1 MQRST
6 MDLEQMSLIV
16 RALHQDVSALDERL
30 RQLEATLRRLHE
42 TRLGI
47 TDLRVIPDELS
58 RT

>member
-1 MQRST
+1 